1 MRRNGGDQG
10 ARGGVRDGMA
20 RAGRTGAA
28 LFMMHS
34 SFSTAAS
41 SWMMTPPPFEAFGG
55 GGVGVFG
62 GDGESAA
69 QIMQIPANLPP
80 PSPVLMRGCRDARAS
95 GLS

>member
-20 RAGRTGAA
+20 MADRTGAA

-62 GDGESAA
+62 GTENRRLKSCRF
-69 QIMQIPANLPP
+69 PRTCLPHHP
-80 PSPVLMRGCRDARAS
+80 F
-95 GLS
+95 